1 MTSAKTMFT
10 ACFYAFQFQFVF
22 LINLTHARQLVA
34 TIVTQQAAGL
44 QKKKPAHLLFNPPT
58 LVVSSFPGLNWF
70 FPEVS
75 NTLLYWISF
84 N

>member
-44 QKKKPAHLLFNPPT
+44 QKKKTSPP
-58 LVVSSFPGLNWF
+58 P
-70 FPEVS
+70 
-75 NTLLYWISF
+75 I
-84 N
+84 